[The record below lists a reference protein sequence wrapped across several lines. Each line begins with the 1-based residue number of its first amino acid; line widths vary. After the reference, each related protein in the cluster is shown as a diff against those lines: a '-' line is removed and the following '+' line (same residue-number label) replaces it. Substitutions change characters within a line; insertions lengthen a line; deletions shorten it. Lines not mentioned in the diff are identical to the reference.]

1 MMYKSCI
8 FDLDGTLTDTLDSLT
23 FSVNLTMKEM
33 GLPEITREQCRMFV
47 GNGSRVLL
55 EKALRAASEKLL
67 RGWRK
72 RWKYMGESSMRIVC
86 IMWLP
91 MKESCSFWVH

>member
-55 EKALRAASEKLL
+55 EKALRAASEEAFETSLL
-67 RGWRK
+67 RNPQETPIVRISAACPVLISTS
-72 RWKYMGESSMRIVC
+72 ESPI
-86 IMWLP
+86 
-91 MKESCSFWVH
+91 

>member
-1 MMYKSCI
+1 MEEMETMMYKSCI

-33 GLPEITREQCRMFV
+33 GLPEITTEAEFFWKKHCVPRQ
-47 GNGSRVLL
+47 
-55 EKALRAASEKLL
+55 KKLL

>member
-33 GLPEITREQCRMFV
+33 GLPEITRDQCRMFV
-47 GNGSRVLL
+47 GNGRRVFL
-55 EKALRAASEKLL
+55 EKALRAASDEALERL
-67 RGWRK
+67 EDALDIYGRVFH
-72 RWKYMGESSMRIVC
+72 EEC

-91 MKESCSFWVH
+91 TKESCSFWVH

>member
-1 MMYKSCI
+1 MEEMETMMYKSCI

-33 GLPEITREQCRMFV
+33 GLPEITREQCRM
-47 GNGSRVLL
+47 RQ
-55 EKALRAASEKLL
+55 KKLL

>member
-1 MMYKSCI
+1 MEEMETMMYKSCI

-33 GLPEITREQCRMFV
+33 GLPEITRDQCRMFV

-55 EKALRAASEKLL
+55 EKD
-67 RGWRK
+67 RK
-72 RWKYMGESSMRIVC
+72 STRLNSSHSRLSRM
-86 IMWLP
+86 P
-91 MKESCSFWVH
+91 SSA

>member
-33 GLPEITREQCRMFV
+33 GLPEITRDQCRMFV
-47 GNGSRVLL
+47 GTEAEFFWKKHCVPRQ
-55 EKALRAASEKLL
+55 KKL
-67 RGWRK
+67 
-72 RWKYMGESSMRIVC
+72 
-86 IMWLP
+86 
-91 MKESCSFWVH
+91 

>member
-1 MMYKSCI
+1 MEEMETMMYKSCI

-33 GLPEITREQCRMFV
+33 GLPEITRDQCRMFV

-55 EKALRAASEKLL
+55 EKHCVPRQKKL
-67 RGWRK
+67 
-72 RWKYMGESSMRIVC
+72 
-86 IMWLP
+86 
-91 MKESCSFWVH
+91 